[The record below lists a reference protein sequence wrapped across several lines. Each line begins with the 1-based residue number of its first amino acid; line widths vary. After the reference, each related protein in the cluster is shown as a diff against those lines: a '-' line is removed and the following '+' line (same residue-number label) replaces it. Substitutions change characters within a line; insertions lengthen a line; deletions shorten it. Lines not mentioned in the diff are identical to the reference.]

1 MRVAVLG
8 GSFNPPH
15 IGHFALADA
24 VHTELGFDAVL
35 LVPTFISPLKSPDG
49 FATAEERLEMLRLAC
64 EGSPFLSV
72 CDCELKRGGV
82 SYPVDTL
89 RFIAES
95 CGSALEGRLALI
107 IGFDWVSSFYK
118 WRRAEEIVNLADI
131 IIARRPGFEAPL
143 AKMRKA
149 PGDAASRRVSIVFP
163 QMQSAA
169 SVIFA
174 DNIELAISSSDI
186 RRRIAQGKSWR
197 YLVPEAVS
205 SYIKSKGLYA

>member
-15 IGHFALADA
+15 IGHLALADA

-35 LVPTFISPLKSPDG
+35 LVPTFISPLKSAEG
-49 FATAEERLEMLRLAC
+49 FASAEERLEMLSLAC

-72 CDCELKRGGV
+72 CDCELRRGGV
-82 SYPVDTL
+82 SYTIDTL
-89 RFIAES
+89 RHISES
-95 CGSALEGRLALI
+95 YRDALTGNLALI
-107 IGFDWVSSFYK
+107 VGFDWVSSFYK
-118 WRRAEEIVNLADI
+118 WHCAEEIVALADI
-131 IIARRPGFEAPL
+131 VIARRPGFEAEL
-143 AKMRKA
+143 AKMREG
-149 PGDAASRRVSIVFP
+149 PGTAARRARIAFP
-163 QMQSAA
+163 QMSAAA

-197 YLVPEAVS
+197 YLVPAAVG
-205 SYIKSKGLYA
+205 SYIMQKGLYA

>member
-1 MRVAVLG
+1 MLG

-15 IGHFALADA
+15 IGHLTIADA
-24 VHTELGFDAVL
+24 VRTELGFDTVL
-35 LVPTFISPLKSPDG
+35 LVPTFISPLKRQEN
-49 FATAEERLEMLRLAC
+49 FATAPDRLEMLHLAC

-82 SYPVDTL
+82 SYTIDTL

-95 CGSALEGRLALI
+95 YGNTLDGKLALV

-118 WRRAEEIVNLADI
+118 WHCAEEIVALADI
-131 IIARRPGFEAPL
+131 IVARRPGFANVF
-143 AKMRKA
+143 AKMRKGA
-149 PGDAASRRVSIVFP
+149 GDAAAERVSIVFP
-163 QMQSAA
+163 QMRAAA

-205 SYIKSKGLYA
+205 SYIMQKGLYA

>member
-24 VHTELGFDAVL
+24 VHTELGFDAVF
-35 LVPTFISPLKSPDG
+35 LVPTFISPLKSNEG
-49 FATAEERLEMLRLAC
+49 FATADDRLEMLRLAC

-72 CDCELKRGGV
+72 CDCELKRGGI
-82 SYPVDTL
+82 SYTIDTL

-95 CGSALEGRLALI
+95 YCSALSGTLALI

-118 WRRAEEIVNLADI
+118 WHCAEEIVNLADI
-131 IIARRPGFEAPL
+131 IIARRPGFEAAF
-143 AKMRKA
+143 AKMR
-149 PGDAASRRVSIVFP
+149 GSEGGAAAERVKVVFP

-174 DNIELAISSSDI
+174 DNIELAISSSSI
-186 RRRIAQGKSWR
+186 RQRIAQGKSWR

-205 SYIKSKGLYA
+205 RYIIQKGLYA

>member
-1 MRVAVLG
+1 MLG

-15 IGHFALADA
+15 IGHLALADA
-24 VHTELGFDAVL
+24 VRAELGFGTVL
-35 LVPTFISPLKSPDG
+35 LVPTFISPLKSQEG
-49 FATAEERLEMLRLAC
+49 FATADDRMQMLLRAC

-82 SYPVDTL
+82 SYTVDTL

-95 CGSALEGRLALI
+95 YGDALTGKPALI

-118 WRRAEEIVNLADI
+118 WHCAEEIVNLADI
-131 IIARRPGFEAPL
+131 IIARRPGFSGAF
-143 AKMRKA
+143 AKMRGSEG
-149 PGDAASRRVSIVFP
+149 GDAAAERARVVFP
-163 QMQSAA
+163 QMRNAA

-174 DNIELAISSSDI
+174 DNIELAISSSCI
-186 RRRIAQGKSWR
+186 RQRIAQGKSWR

-205 SYIKSKGLYA
+205 RYIMQKGLYA

>member
-1 MRVAVLG
+1 MLG

-15 IGHFALADA
+15 IGHLALADA
-24 VHTELGFDAVL
+24 VHTELGFDTVL
-35 LVPTFISPLKSPDG
+35 LVPTFISPLKSREG
-49 FATAEERLEMLRLAC
+49 FAKAEERLEMLSLAC
-64 EGSPFLSV
+64 EGSHFLSV

-82 SYPVDTL
+82 SYTVDTL

-95 CGSALEGRLALI
+95 YGCALSGNPALI

-118 WRRAEEIVNLADI
+118 WRRADEIVNLADI
-131 IIARRPGFEAPL
+131 VIARRPGYEAPL
-143 AKMRKA
+143 AKMRNGA
-149 PGDAASRRVSIVFP
+149 GDAAAGRVRILFP
-163 QMQSAA
+163 QMQRAA

-205 SYIKSKGLYA
+205 RYILQKGLYA